1 MKSKILKTSIVMLLI
16 MTLTMVNFIAVGNS
30 FISYAAEETS
40 TNHKNVEFRAGFE
53 DENGNLTQNI
63 ETKVDSKELTLWLQ
77 INVNKEGYFN
87 GEVTINNSNF
97 TLKQADGS
105 YVNRIE
111 ENTIYLNQINAG
123 TTADIKVKIEP
134 IQNEEYEIGLLTGA
148 TEVSVRGIYRDSTE
162 KDINIKAERTISL
175 KMTQDVNKDNLQN
188 DVQVITN
195 KITKVNGE
203 EKRVVQFLWTMGLK
217 NNNYPEKEIT
227 GSINLPVINGEIP
240 EVKTITKLNN
250 MTKSDIKVNE
260 NTVTVKLE
268 NPESDDGKVM
278 WKKQGNEIIIVT
290 AIYEKD
296 VEIETGEVSIDQNIT
311 FYDNASING
320 NARKTLSNEEL
331 DGVIN
336 ITSQNNEKE
345 IYKGKIYS
353 GIDRTYSDNIK
364 LDVNLADTIQEVEII
379 EEMPNFVGEN
389 STNTANVVINRT
401 IINKE
406 NMKNIL
412 GEEGT
417 ITIFDANGNRIA
429 LISQTDEADENGNIV
444 IDYDENELAN
454 IRIVTSKPVA
464 EGTLEINNEKTI
476 KQSNQDIVRNA
487 NTLESKVTAEYN
499 KQESQTFTK
508 GTLKETTAK
517 TELKNS
523 QTEASFE
530 INKDTLS
537 TIVNNELEMKIV
549 LKSNNEKYDL
559 YQNPNL
565 VISLPEQVQNITIN
579 SVDMLYENDLK
590 ISDYRVDG
598 RNIILTLEGKQ
609 SGYKDQAIDGTNII
623 INANVEVNP
632 KSATS
637 NENIILTYNNQNAL
651 TYIDSAETGTVS
663 SQIQVVAPKD
673 VTAVHSIRD
682 LSVETLGQEEKTS
695 VTLAKG
701 EESRNVTAD
710 IEVINNNQEEIQNV
724 RILGAF
730 PTNNTKNNM
739 GITLNSGI
747 TLGEGIQGRIYYS
760 NNENATNDLENS
772 ENGWTEEL
780 NLNEAKKY
788 LIVIDSVQGQTS
800 ITANYNITIPE
811 NLEYN
816 QNATLGYTVNY
827 GNTLTRMENEINATT
842 IELQTGVGPKINT
855 NLVASVSGSQNT
867 GTVKNGEVIKYRVE
881 VSNTGT
887 EDISNI
893 TVEGEVP
900 EGATLVVPED
910 NYEYTGAGYYKE
922 LEDRTYIGTIENL
935 KVGETTYVEY
945 EVRVN
950 SDTAEGTELKTK
962 AKTTYQEAVQET
974 NEVTSRTETGN
985 LRVSV
990 KRVTNIDSSLY
1001 ETGVVQYFAIIE
1013 NISNE
1018 TQENVKVETIK
1029 SDILE
1034 VERLMLITGM
1044 EHNEISDDDLISPA
1058 TISQEE
1064 GLDQIENTEVPEMT
1078 TEEIEYSDEINIGTL
1093 NPGEAKVLSYDML
1106 INNVENGQENIS
1118 FSAIAKDDSKEYRS
1132 NVVEDTVK
1140 EFDISMEMTSNTESR
1155 YVKSGDM
1162 INYTIT
1168 VKNNTNSYLEGINI
1182 TDSIPGALTV
1192 NKVTIDGQDMG
1203 EINGNNLTM
1212 TCNLEPNG
1220 VTTIVIETVVNYS
1233 ASRTEAE
1240 SITNIAYAEVYGER
1254 IANTSEVTHIIEAD
1268 EEAGNGGN
1276 NGNNN
1281 GNSGSDI
1288 ANGTNMITGIA
1299 WYDQN
1304 SNGRKDEN
1312 ESTISGVNAML
1323 LNVST
1328 NNLLR
1333 NENGEV
1339 LEVTTNDNG
1348 VYILDNIPEGQYI
1361 VIFDY
1366 DTSLYNLTKYKQE
1379 GVSEEENS
1387 DVLMSNLSIN
1397 SEQQQVPATD
1407 IITISGENIDGIN
1420 IGLTEL
1426 KNFDLKLDKYVTKMI
1441 VQNDRGTTQT
1451 EYDNETT
1458 AKVEIDARNLSSSNV
1473 IIEYKIV
1480 VTNVGDTP
1488 GYARSIVDYVS
1499 KDLSFSSELNKD
1511 WYAQGDYLY
1520 STSLA
1525 NEEILPGESRELT
1538 LTLTKAMTED
1548 NTGLVP
1554 NTAEIAESYNEQGL
1568 DDSNSTPGNNVK
1580 GENDQGSADA
1590 IISIRTGAAVYTGI
1604 IIGIIAVLG
1613 IVAFIII
1620 RLKKQ
1625 KGDK

>member
-1 MKSKILKTSIVMLLI
+1 MKSKILKISIVMLLI
-16 MTLTMVNFIAVGNS
+16 MTLTMVNFTAVGNS

-63 ETKVDSKELTLWLQ
+63 ETKVDSKELTLWIQ

-97 TLKQADGS
+97 TLKQADSS

-134 IQNEEYEIGLLTGA
+134 IQNEEYEIGLLNSS
-148 TEVSVRGIYRDSTE
+148 TEVLVSGIYRDSTE
-162 KDINIKAERTISL
+162 KDINIKAERTINL
-175 KMTQDVNKDNLQN
+175 KMVQDVNKDNLQN

-195 KITKVNGE
+195 KIAKVNGE

-227 GSINLPVINGEIP
+227 GNINLPVINGEIP

-250 MTKSDIKVNE
+250 MTRSDIKVNE

-278 WKKQGNEIIIVT
+278 WKKQGNETIIVT

-508 GTLKETTAK
+508 GTLKETRAK

-651 TYIDSAETGTVS
+651 TYIDSAETGTAS
-663 SQIQVVAPKD
+663 SQIQIVAPKD

-682 LSVETLGQEEKTS
+682 LLVETLGQEEKTS

-730 PTNNTKNNM
+730 PTNNAKNNM

-855 NLVASVSGSQNT
+855 NFSASVSGSQNT

-922 LEDRTYIGTIENL
+922 LEDRTYRGTIENL
-935 KVGETTYVEY
+935 KVGETTSVEY

-950 SDTAEGTELKTK
+950 SDTAEGIELKAK
-962 AKTTYQEAVQET
+962 AKINYQDAVQET
-974 NEVTSRTETGN
+974 NEVTSRTESGN